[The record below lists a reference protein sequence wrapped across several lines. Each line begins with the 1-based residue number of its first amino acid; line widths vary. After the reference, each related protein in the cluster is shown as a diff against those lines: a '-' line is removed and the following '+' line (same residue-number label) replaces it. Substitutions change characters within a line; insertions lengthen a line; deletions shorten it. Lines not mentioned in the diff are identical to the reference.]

1 MSKNITKRR
10 AESDLSSRKKS
21 KHTHTFAD
29 EHHDDPRFLRS
40 PSPESDISEQPCDRR
55 NFTEEIRVL
64 RQHIDN
70 MEKEANA
77 YQLHFKG
84 YRDRIRSLER
94 EIHDRHTRLKALQN
108 KVDQLQAEAKD
119 RRMYMQGLADG
130 VTKGKNNLVEALRQ
144 LLNDR
149 EMNSL

>member
-1 MSKNITKRR
+1 
-10 AESDLSSRKKS
+10 
-21 KHTHTFAD
+21 
-29 EHHDDPRFLRS
+29 
-40 PSPESDISEQPCDRR
+40 
-55 NFTEEIRVL
+55 
-64 RQHIDN
+64 